1 MLNKQCAWGSP
12 CGTDGEVAFSKGYTV
27 QLLEQ
32 EPQLDRGKPV
42 KEIVEEGRR
51 DVINLLREYEA
62 VSNGL
67 GEGLSPEQME
77 KLLEK
82 QSRLQEQIEA
92 VNGGREAREPP
103 RDRHGRP
110 PVAAD

>member
-1 MLNKQCAWGSP
+1 
-12 CGTDGEVAFSKGYTV
+12 
-27 QLLEQ
+27 
-32 EPQLDRGKPV
+32 
-42 KEIVEEGRR
+42 
-51 DVINLLREYEA
+51 LREYEA

-92 VNGGREAREPP
+92 VNGWELENQLEIAMDALRWPPTDRFRPPHSPARGPRVLSLSISASPYGRPARSARSREP
-103 RDRHGRP
+103 RRFLDGVSRSVLECGS
-110 PVAAD
+110 